1 MQIGSTAATRAALL
15 VGSLVL
21 TAAAPIRAVD
31 FTLDVLV
38 NGVQAGSTLNATDLG
53 CHDTG
58 TNTAACN
65 GQGISVGGAS
75 ISLDLSLDNDPT
87 ISGGV
92 AVENNTPGTQQF
104 TLIFSLPVA
113 SIPIGTL
120 TGGSIAGGVTD
131 NSPSGGTSNAVLS
144 SPGSAIYT
152 AIIDNVAYQTLYN
165 HLTTVTAPGDF
176 ESADLPPASF
186 GNPIPSQPGPAVT
199 TNIKLM
205 YDFTLTGNGD
215 AASFT
220 GVFTVIPVPEPAT
233 ALMLGLGLLGL
244 ARFGRRR

>member
-15 VGSLVL
+15 VGSLVF
-21 TAAAPIRAVD
+21 AAAPSQAVD

-38 NGVQAGSTLNATDLG
+38 NGVQAGSTLNAADLG
-53 CHDTG
+53 CQDTG
-58 TNTAACN
+58 ANTATCN

-75 ISLDLSLDNDPT
+75 INLDLSIDNDPT

-92 AVENNTPGTQQF
+92 AVENNTGSTQQF

-113 SIPIGTL
+113 SIPGGTL

-131 NSPSGGTSNAVLS
+131 NSGNLSNAVLS
-144 SPGSAIYT
+144 SPGGPIYT
-152 AIIDNVAYQTLYN
+152 ALIDNAVYQTLYN
-165 HLTTVTAPGDF
+165 HPTSVTAPGDF
-176 ESADLPPASF
+176 DGADLPPASF
-186 GNPIPSQPGPAVT
+186 GIPGVTQPGPAVT

-205 YDFTLTGNGD
+205 YDFNLTGNGD

-220 GVFTVIPVPEPAT
+220 GVFTVNPVPEPGT